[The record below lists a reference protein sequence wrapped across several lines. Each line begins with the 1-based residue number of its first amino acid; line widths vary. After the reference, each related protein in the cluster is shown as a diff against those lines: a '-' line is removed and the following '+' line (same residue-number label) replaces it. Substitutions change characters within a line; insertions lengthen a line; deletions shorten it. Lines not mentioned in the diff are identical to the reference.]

1 MAPPIEGIEPFL
13 FAVILDAR
21 FFPVGLRFAKDK
33 AEGTVGRRLGA
44 RLAKPCGSSAFTPV
58 RSADRGKGSECS
70 VLRRSPSLQRSEI
83 Y

>member
-33 AEGTVGRRLGA
+33 AEGELPLGVVWGPGRPTSLRDAVCLYP
-44 RLAKPCGSSAFTPV
+44 RSLCGQ
-58 RSADRGKGSECS
+58 G
-70 VLRRSPSLQRSEI
+70 
-83 Y
+83 

>member
-33 AEGTVGRRLGA
+33 AEGELPSGFALLKT
-44 RLAKPCGSSAFTPV
+44 KPKVSCRWASSGGQAGQ
-58 RSADRGKGSECS
+58 A
-70 VLRRSPSLQRSEI
+70 
-83 Y
+83 